1 MIKKGV
7 TIGPQDTDIKS
18 TDKTDILEYNIE
30 EIRGWI
36 IDELNKI
43 EEKINTIITRYFA
56 PEKELEF
63 RTIVLNSSIVS
74 TGAKMKILRN
84 IDTFDNKFIS
94 KIQTLMNTRNAFA
107 HLPLTKSA
115 KVTVTNN
122 NGNLVWLLESVTSQL
137 DIMNSSGEIKKK
149 NAKDLVLEYKDLVV
163 EINQYLDEYI
173 PPRTKEE
180 VIKSIGGRNKKK

>member
-7 TIGPQDTDIKS
+7 TIGPKDTDLKS

-30 EIRGWI
+30 EIRGWT

-43 EEKINTIITRYFA
+43 EDKINTIITRYFA

-63 RTIVLNSSIVS
+63 RTIILNSSIVS

-84 IDTFDNKFIS
+84 IESFDKKYIG

-115 KVTVTNN
+115 VVSVTNN

-149 NAKDLVLEYKDLVV
+149 NAKELVLEYKDLVV

-173 PPRTKEE
+173 PPMTKEE
-180 VIKSIGGRNKKK
+180 VIKSIAERNEKK

>member
-36 IDELNKI
+36 IYELNEI

-94 KIQTLMNTRNAFA
+94 KIQTLVNTRNAFA

-115 KVTVTNN
+115 KVNVKNN

-137 DIMNSSGEIKKK
+137 DI
-149 NAKDLVLEYKDLVV
+149 
-163 EINQYLDEYI
+163 
-173 PPRTKEE
+173 
-180 VIKSIGGRNKKK
+180 